1 MFSLSLVSVPVML
14 DTNIETAGLLNQWVR
29 LYHYG
34 HLLMPG
40 LAICTFLLYSYVVI
54 RQRTSGADA
63 HWRKYALA
71 AATTV
76 TMIPFTLA
84 IMVPTNDTLFGL
96 DRQTRVD
103 RTKEVLVSGDVR
115 ALVVR
120 WSWMHIARSCFPLLG
135 AVLGIGALAEDLSLP
150 IMSQHS
156 QQRSK

>member
-14 DTNIETAGLLNQWVR
+14 DTNTETAVLLKQWVR

-40 LAICTFLLYSYVVI
+40 LAICTFLLYTFVVV
-54 RQRTSGADA
+54 QRRSSGTDA
-63 HWRKYALA
+63 QWRRYALA

-84 IMVPTNDTLFGL
+84 IMVPTNDTLFRL

-103 RTKEVLVSGDVR
+103 GTKEVLVSGDVR

-135 AVLGIGALAEDLSLP
+135 AVLGVGALAEDLKLP
-150 IMSQHS
+150 IMSQPS
-156 QQRSK
+156 KQQAK